1 MQETKG
7 KSKIDKKQGTRDLII
22 IKVMTLAQGSGKRFF
37 DERKAGSI
45 FEQASHLWHEVKK

>member
-7 KSKIDKKQGTRDLII
+7 KSKIDKKQGTMDLII

>member
-22 IKVMTLAQGSGKRFF
+22 IKGNDFGTGFWQ
-37 DERKAGSI
+37 
-45 FEQASHLWHEVKK
+45 EVFR